1 MSILEFTMIIFAI
14 VALYNAI
21 VASYNVI
28 RLEKIYTLTFDAFHE
43 VQELQGLVKH
53 VELELKSSVA
63 QGKSEINTQLNRVD
77 EIGSKLEEVHD
88 TLSKMKAKV
97 ESETLKLNK
106 NYEKTFSKLATD
118 VWQLARL
125 IDDPLKDQVQL
136 KDKATYLKEVL
147 PETKPKKRGRPPKA
161 NKEKQ

>member
-77 EIGSKLEEVHD
+77 EIGSKLEYISSLGV
-88 TLSKMKAKV
+88 
-97 ESETLKLNK
+97 
-106 NYEKTFSKLATD
+106 
-118 VWQLARL
+118 
-125 IDDPLKDQVQL
+125 
-136 KDKATYLKEVL
+136 
-147 PETKPKKRGRPPKA
+147 
-161 NKEKQ
+161 